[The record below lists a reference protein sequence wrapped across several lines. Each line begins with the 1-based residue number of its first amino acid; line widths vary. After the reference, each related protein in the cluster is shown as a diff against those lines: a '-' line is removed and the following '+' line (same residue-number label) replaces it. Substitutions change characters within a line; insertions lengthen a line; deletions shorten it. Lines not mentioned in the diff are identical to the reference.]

1 MKERGERVERASKIE
16 KEKKNMQGEKQ
27 LNNSQSECCY
37 REMKAL

>member
-1 MKERGERVERASKIE
+1 MSDKE

-37 REMKAL
+37 REMKAKYKYKEREI